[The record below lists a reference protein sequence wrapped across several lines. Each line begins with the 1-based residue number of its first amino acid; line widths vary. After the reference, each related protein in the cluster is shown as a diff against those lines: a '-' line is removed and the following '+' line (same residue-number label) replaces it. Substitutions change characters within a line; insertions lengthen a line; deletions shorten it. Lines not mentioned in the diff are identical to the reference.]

1 MNPAK
6 ERPLSRRSLYGLT
19 PPEIESLVV
28 ASGFPKFR
36 ASQILDWLYKKNV
49 LSWNEMKNLPKEVRH
64 ALASNYSLT
73 VLERCEPGETQGEG
87 TCKYLFRTL
96 DGHFLESVLISS
108 RGESVGQRER
118 ETVCVSTQLGCPV
131 KCAFCASG
139 KGDFIRNLAAGEII
153 EQIVQISAKSDRRIT
168 NVVFMGMGEPLENF
182 EEVMKALDIL
192 TAQWGFEMG
201 GRKITLSTCGVTDRI
216 YEFVRRTEGRIRLSV
231 SLHSP
236 EDESRSRLVPYNRKY
251 PLRELL
257 AELEKVHRTLKRD
270 ITFEYTLIEG
280 VNDSAEDA
288 KKVAQLAKPLR
299 AKINLIPYNPIREI
313 VWKTPSEKR
322 MNLFRET
329 LEKAGVRSTF
339 RKTAGREVDGACGQ
353 LRLDRSMRRQA
364 TRHKDTR

>member
-1 MNPAK
+1 MSPAK
-6 ERPLSRRSLYGLT
+6 ELPSSNQSLYGLT

-28 ASGFPKFR
+28 AAGFPKFR
-36 ASQILDWLYKKNV
+36 ASQILDWLYKKNI
-49 LSWNEMKNLPKEVRH
+49 LSWDEMKNLPKEVRNV
-64 ALASNYSLT
+64 LASKYSLT
-73 VLERCEPGETQGEG
+73 VLERVEAGEARGEG
-87 TCKYLFRTL
+87 MDKYLFRSP

-108 RGESVGQRER
+108 RRER

-153 EQIVQISAKSDRRIT
+153 EQIVQISAKSGRRIT

-182 EEVMKALDIL
+182 DEVMKALDIL

-257 AELEKVHRTLKRD
+257 AELEKVHRALKRD

-280 VNDSAEDA
+280 VNDSVEDA
-288 KKVAQLAKPLR
+288 KKVAQLARPLR

-313 VWKTPSEKR
+313 VWKTPPEKQ
-322 MNLFRET
+322 MDLFRET

-353 LRLDRSMRRQA
+353 LRLDRMSNR
-364 TRHKDTR
+364 